1 MGYLHDNKERFKTAV
16 DLTSVRLHLP
26 QAVVE
31 KDYYVTIVLREL
43 LARIPY
49 AVFKGGTSLS
59 KCHHIIQRFSED
71 IDITTDTTITQSQM
85 KHLKEAIK
93 DTAAVLGLSITNID
107 QTRSRRSYN
116 QYVIEYKTIIDRID
130 SAFPTSV
137 LLETSFAE
145 VSFPTVILPA
155 NSFVGQMMI
164 SEAPDRLEEYHLDS
178 FPAKVQSIKRT
189 LIDKVFA
196 ICDYYISNKIE
207 RHSRHIYDI
216 FKLIQIVPP
225 DQDFKLLIPKVRA
238 MRARNSICPSAKPG
252 IDIPKLLREIIK
264 SDIYRSDYNSLTR
277 PLLFEGEVV
286 PYEVAINA
294 VKTIAELNC
303 F

>member
-1 MGYLHDNKERFKTAV
+1 MGYLHNDTEQFKAAI
-16 DLTSVRLHLP
+16 DLASVQLHLP

-31 KDYYVTIVLREL
+31 KDYYVTMVLREL
-43 LARIPY
+43 LSRISY

-93 DTAAVLGLSITNID
+93 ETAAVLGLSIPNIE

-116 QYVIEYKTIIDRID
+116 QYMIEYKSIMGHINPG
-130 SAFPTSV
+130 FPTSV

-145 VSFPTVILPA
+145 ISFPTVILPA
-155 NSFVGQMMI
+155 NSFVGQMMA
-164 SEAPDRLEEYHLDS
+164 SEAPDRLEEYKLDP
-178 FPAKVQSIKRT
+178 FPVKVQSINRT

-196 ICDYYISNKIE
+196 ICDYYITNKIE

-216 FKLIQIVPP
+216 FKLIQVVPM
-225 DQDFKLLIPKVRA
+225 DKDFKLLIPEVRA

-252 IDIPKLLREIIK
+252 IDIPKLLNEIIK
-264 SDIYRSDYNSLTR
+264 SDVYRSDYNSLTR

-286 PYEVAINA
+286 PYEVAINP
-294 VKTIAELNC
+294 VKTIAESNC